1 MGPPFRSS
9 QFSYFK
15 TGRSR
20 EQPIFCGTTFLRFSK
35 NDPTLTRVSP
45 PQALTTVKEK
55 LYTKEKMESLKGF
68 LEEVVLGAGKPLWPK
83 FFYKLGAYFNKR
95 FGPDWKE
102 RDKFFKEFEESLR
115 HNEQAN
121 A

>member
-1 MGPPFRSS
+1 
-9 QFSYFK
+9 
-15 TGRSR
+15 
-20 EQPIFCGTTFLRFSK
+20 
-35 NDPTLTRVSP
+35 
-45 PQALTTVKEK
+45 
-55 LYTKEKMESLKGF
+55 MESLKGF

-115 HNEQAN
+115 HSEQAN
-121 A
+121 ALEYRSVGKWFDLSLSLNIHPHQGMLSSRDNLIFKKPPDLLL